1 MRRTS
6 TRYARP
12 HRPVPVRLFNSAL
25 GLAGRLGA
33 RVSLD
38 PASLMNAAEDAT
50 GLLDFG
56 EPSFREPLE
65 RLVSSIESEAKLH
78 ALGRLITRT
87 RFVSALSTR
96 ARIEEQYRR
105 HPEIEDESV
114 SRPIVIAGLQRT
126 GTTLLHRL
134 LASDRRIRSLAS
146 WEALAP
152 APLGLGSIDGS
163 ADPRRARADQSEKA
177 LSYLAPDFF
186 AVHPVE
192 ADAPEEDVL
201 LLDLSFRST
210 VPEATLHV
218 PTFARWLESAD
229 QTPAY
234 KTLVRAMKLLSHQ
247 RRAGRWVLKTPHH
260 LEWLDV
266 LLSVLPDALIV
277 WTHREPRET
286 VPSFCSMVAHGRGV
300 FSDAVD
306 PREVGR
312 HWSRKIAR
320 MVERGMVSRDAAG
333 ERYFVDVRYEDLVA
347 DPLGQMKRIYAKAE
361 MPYERE
367 TEDGMKD
374 LLKKQRQNRHGV
386 HVYRAEDFG
395 LTSEGLDRDLAA
407 YRARFLK

>member
-1 MRRTS
+1 VRETS

-12 HRPVPVRLFNSAL
+12 HRPMPVRLFNGAL
-25 GLAGRLGA
+25 GLAGRLGG
-33 RVSLD
+33 RVALD
-38 PASLMNAAEDAT
+38 PASLMNAAEEAT

-65 RLVSSIESEAKLH
+65 RLVDSIEKEASLH

-87 RFVSALSTR
+87 RLVSALSTR

-105 HPEIEDESV
+105 HPEIEEESV

-146 WEALAP
+146 WEALSP
-152 APLGLGSIDGS
+152 APLSGGAIGGSS
-163 ADPRRARADQSEKA
+163 DPRRARAEQSEKA

-186 AVHPVE
+186 AIHPVE
-192 ADAPEEDVL
+192 ANAPEEDVL

-210 VPEATLHV
+210 VPEATLRV
-218 PTFARWLESAD
+218 PTFSRWLESAD
-229 QTPAY
+229 QAPAY
-234 KTLVRAMKLLSHQ
+234 ETLVRAMKLLSHQ
-247 RRAGRWVLKTPHH
+247 RRGSRWVLKTPHH

-306 PREVGR
+306 PREVGQ
-312 HWSRKIAR
+312 HWSRKITR
-320 MVERGMVSRDAAG
+320 MVERGMAAREAAG
-333 ERYFVDVRYEDLVA
+333 ERYFIDVRYEDLVR
-347 DPLGQMKRIYAKAE
+347 DPLGETRRIYAKAE
-361 MPYERE
+361 LPFERE
-367 TEDGMKD
+367 TEDAMKD
-374 LLKKQRQNRHGV
+374 TLKKQRQHRHGV

-395 LTSEGLDRDLAA
+395 LTNAGLDRDLAT
-407 YRARFLK
+407 YRERFLK